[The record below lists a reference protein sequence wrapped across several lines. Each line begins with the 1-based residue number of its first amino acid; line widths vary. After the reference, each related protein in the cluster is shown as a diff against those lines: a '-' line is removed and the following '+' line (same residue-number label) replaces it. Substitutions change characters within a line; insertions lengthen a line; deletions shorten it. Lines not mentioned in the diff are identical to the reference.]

1 MNSPGGIA
9 TISNFRPPPRS
20 SVKAYALFVSL
31 LFSFPLS
38 SRITETKSKL
48 CSGKGG
54 FSGIAASDELG
65 FVELLVASKACN
77 LFFASAT
84 NFPLGYCCK
93 YALKASGS
101 VLVLIESQKAIS
113 SAEAL
118 PDGEAFV
125 RLVRAGGVVFLDGG
139 VAFFARSEEHT

>member
-1 MNSPGGIA
+1 
-9 TISNFRPPPRS
+9 
-20 SVKAYALFVSL
+20 V
-31 LFSFPLS
+31 
-38 SRITETKSKL
+38 
-48 CSGKGG
+48 
-54 FSGIAASDELG
+54 ELG
-65 FVELLVASKACN
+65 FVELLVASKAFN

-93 YALKASGS
+93 YALKSSGS

-139 VAFFARSEEHT
+139 VAFFAGAAFFVDGKVAFGSCVDLAWLTGRSDVMKSMAIAQSINAKIECLRNSKMLLFIYLSV